1 MQEEMEQAGF
11 AQQLAKGMAGG
22 PGGDPAAAGGGDPA
36 AAGGAPP
43 GGDPAAAGGMPGMAP
58 VTDYLEQM
66 SPDTPQTPEDQLEA
80 ASQIAQ
86 QLLGLDEGTK
96 DSQLRALKQKNEV
109 LHSLVRSKMD
119 DMRRQA
125 RLQGGAMVLQQQGMG
140 GGAPM

>member
-1 MQEEMEQAGF
+1 MS
-11 AQQLAKGMAGG
+11 GG
-22 PGGDPAAAGGGDPA
+22 PGGDPAAAGGGGGDPA

-43 GGDPAAAGGMPGMAP
+43 GGGAAGGGGMPGMSP

-66 SPDTPQTPEDQLEA
+66 SPSTPQTPEDQLEA

-86 QLLGLDEGTK
+86 QMLGLPEGVK
-96 DSQLRALKQKNEV
+96 DSELRKLKEKNEV

-125 RLQGGAMVLQQQGMG
+125 RMQGGAMVLQQQQQGV
-140 GGAPM
+140 GAPM